1 MVYKIIHSELRIL
14 QNNLHK
20 SEERTHAILSD
31 PDMKAYGILMLQEQY
46 WSPRT
51 KSSPLHHSWTL
62 TEAPTLN
69 NPQPRAVIYTNN
81 NLIPPSQ
88 ITPLALPFSD
98 AVAIA
103 IATDAGR
110 PSLFVNV
117 YNPCDKSL
125 INELHEYIH
134 QNINIQDYQNI
145 IIAGDFNTHH
155 PLWNPPGYARH
166 DGEADTLVTMMADL
180 GLNLLLPAGT
190 VTYPDAGTTIDLI
203 WGNDRAENNVLMCKI
218 ATEHDYGSDHLPI
231 ETWLELSVTTQ
242 FQAATP
248 PYNYAMTDW
257 NALRV
262 NLLQYLPPIIPAT
275 MTTRHKVDKFT
286 EQLVDAISRALDET
300 TPRKRPCPHSKRW
313 WNEEI
318 TKLHRKANHL
328 RNIYL
333 KTRANEDKV
342 AWREKDNELNDKIA
356 QAKRD
361 KWREYVENADG
372 KSVFQIKNYI
382 TNLPTPTFIPT
393 LNKQAAT
400 HDQKTALLQKTFFPQ
415 PPPAKL
421 YDITNAD
428 YPEEVPCTLQISL
441 NQVREAVGKLSPDKA
456 PGPDEISNRLLK
468 NTLPIIEKHLQ
479 ALMQASINLAHFPKP
494 FKHTTT
500 IVLRKPGKPDYTE
513 AKAYRPIALE
523 NTLGKVMESIMA
535 DVISYLTEEYQLL
548 PPQHYGG
555 RPGRN
560 TEDAMMVL
568 AETIHKAWRENDI
581 FTAVFLDVAGAF
593 NNVHHKRLIHNLRK
607 RHIPKQVAA
616 WISSFLTGR
625 STQLL
630 FNGAKSHDISTPA
643 GVPQGSPLSPLLYM
657 YYNADLLDI
666 PKQKGTSLGYID
678 DTTFGVQG
686 PSDTHNI
693 RKLKP
698 ILKEAEEWRVKHG
711 VQFEPTKYILVHF
724 TRNRKRPT
732 EATLRIND
740 TTVKPSEEAKYLG
753 VIFDQELRYKSHLQ
767 RLTRKGTAAA
777 LALSSIAKG
786 STGMHFRYVRQLFQ
800 AVISASTDYGAVVWH
815 RPRQDGTAASTAQ
828 MKNLTTIQRLAM
840 IATTGCYRTTP
851 TAALEIESDLQP
863 AWIRLQ
869 TKVLLAVTRMQSL
882 SSLHPI
888 HEWILRAL
896 RTRTSS
902 IRHRS
907 NLEHVFQHFPQLT
920 AEIETIEP
928 FIRPPWWTSRIQIQ
942 IAEDKDSAKKQHEH
956 ITAEMANALP
966 IYTDG
971 SGIEGKIGAA
981 ACGGHRTGT
990 QHLGNDKQFNVY
1002 AAELTAMN
1010 LAVELAEEN
1019 VEHTTWH
1026 IFADSQ
1032 AAIRGIQKPRK
1043 QSGQSIIKEFLDMTD
1058 RATEENPQLQI
1069 RMTWIPGH
1077 ANIEGNEQADE
1088 EAKKAAIDPTVG
1100 RRFKYKPLK
1109 SARIR
1114 QIKAEAK
1121 QQWSNMWNN
1130 NVRTAHGLR
1139 RSMKTRGFKTGSKFY
1154 NHITSRKTAATLTRL
1169 RTGHCGLKQYLYR
1182 FKRADSPYCDCGDGK
1197 ETVEHYLLECTL
1209 HREARNILRRNVGA
1223 GKMRVPSLLGQPKL
1237 IKHTM
1242 EFITST
1248 KGMQI

>member
-1 MVYKIIHSELRIL
+1 MMQSELRIL
-14 QNNLHK
+14 QYNLRK
-20 SEERTHAILSD
+20 NEARTHAILSD
-31 PDMKAYGILMLQEQY
+31 PDIKTYGILMLQEQC
-46 WSPRT
+46 WSSYT

-62 TEAPTLN
+62 TEAPKLN
-69 NPQPRAVIYTNN
+69 NTQPRAVIYTNN

-103 IATDAGR
+103 TAMDTEC
-110 PSLFVNV
+110 PSLFINV

-134 QNINIQDYQNI
+134 RNINIQGYHNI

-155 PLWNPPGYARH
+155 PLWNPPGYTRH

-180 GLNLLLPAGT
+180 GLKLLLPAGT
-190 VTYPDAGTTIDLI
+190 VTYPDAGTAIDLI
-203 WGNDRAENNVLMCKI
+203 WGNDKAENSILKCKI
-218 ATEHDYGSDHLPI
+218 ANEHDYGSDHLPI
-231 ETWLELSVTTQ
+231 ETWLEPSTTTQ
-242 FQAATP
+242 FQPATP

-257 NALRV
+257 NALGIK
-262 NLLQYLPPIIPAT
+262 LLQYLPPVISAT
-275 MTTRHKVDKFT
+275 ATTRREVDKFT

-313 WNEEI
+313 WNKEI
-318 TKLHRKANHL
+318 TKLHRKASRL

-333 KTRANEDKV
+333 KTRANVDKV
-342 AWREKDNELNDKIA
+342 AWRKKDNELDDKIA
-356 QAKRD
+356 QAKKD
-361 KWREYVENADG
+361 KWWEYVENADA

-382 TNLPTPTFIPT
+382 SSLPTPTFIPT
-393 LNKQAAT
+393 LNKHAAT
-400 HDQKTALLQKTFFPQ
+400 HDQKTALLQETFFPQ

-421 YDITNAD
+421 HDVTNTE

-441 NQVREAVGKLSPDKA
+441 EQVREAVGKVSPDKA
-456 PGPDEISNRLLK
+456 PGPDGISNRLLK
-468 NTLPIIEKHLQ
+468 NTLPTIEKHLH

-494 FKHTTT
+494 LKHTTT

-523 NTLGKVMESIMA
+523 STLGKVMESIIA
-535 DVISYLTEEYQLL
+535 EVISYLTEEYQLL
-548 PPQHYGG
+548 PSQHYGG
-555 RPGRN
+555 GPGRN

-568 AETIHKAWRENDI
+568 AETIHNAWRENDI

-607 RHIPKQVAA
+607 RHVPKQIAA
-616 WISSFLTGR
+616 WIGSFLTGR

-630 FNGAKSHDISTPA
+630 FNGAKSHDIPTPA
-643 GVPQGSPLSPLLYM
+643 GIPQGSPLSPILYM

-678 DTTFGVQG
+678 DITFGVQG

-698 ILKEAEEWRVKHG
+698 ILKETEEWRAKHG
-711 VQFEPTKYILVHF
+711 VQFEPSKYILVHF
-724 TRNRKRPT
+724 TRNRNRPT
-732 EATLRIND
+732 DATLRIND
-740 TTVKPSEEAKYLG
+740 ITVKPSKEAKYLG

-777 LALSSIAKG
+777 LAISSIAKG
-786 STGMHFRYVRQLFQ
+786 GTGMHYRYVRQLFQ
-800 AVISASTDYGAVVWH
+800 AVISASTDYGAVIWH
-815 RPRQDGTAASTAQ
+815 RPHQGGTASTAQ

-851 TAALEIESDLQP
+851 TAAMEIESDLQP

-888 HEWILRAL
+888 HKWISNAL

-920 AEIETIEP
+920 AAIETIEP

-942 IAEDKDSAKKQHEH
+942 IAEDKDSAKKQHEQ
-956 ITAEMANALP
+956 ITTKMTDTLL

-981 ACGGHRTGT
+981 ACDRNSTGGQGT
-990 QHLGNDKQFNVY
+990 QYLGNDKQFNVY

-1010 LAVELAEEN
+1010 LAVELAQESA
-1019 VEHTTWH
+1019 EHTTWH

-1032 AAIRGIQKPRK
+1032 AAIRGVQKSRK
-1043 QSGQSIIKEFLDMTD
+1043 QSGQSIIKEFLDITD
-1058 RATEENPQLQI
+1058 QAMEENPQLQI
-1069 RMTWIPGH
+1069 KITWIPGH
-1077 ANIEGNEQADE
+1077 AKIEWNERADE
-1088 EAKKAAIDPTVG
+1088 EAKKAAIDPTIG
-1100 RRFKYKPLK
+1100 RRFKHKPLK

-1114 QIKAEAK
+1114 QIKADAK
-1121 QQWSNMWNN
+1121 QQ
-1130 NVRTAHGLR
+1130 
-1139 RSMKTRGFKTGSKFY
+1139 
-1154 NHITSRKTAATLTRL
+1154 
-1169 RTGHCGLKQYLYR
+1169 
-1182 FKRADSPYCDCGDGK
+1182 
-1197 ETVEHYLLECTL
+1197 
-1209 HREARNILRRNVGA
+1209 
-1223 GKMRVPSLLGQPKL
+1223 
-1237 IKHTM
+1237 
-1242 EFITST
+1242 
-1248 KGMQI
+1248 